1 MRLKAGKKSKV
12 FLSMLAAVLALGW
25 WLVRETPEYAIA
37 ELANPTELRTLGER
51 GANSRL
57 NQIVFWLYEAEE
69 DGRNLT
75 NVLATALWTVYRN
88 ETQRDLVQSGLL
100 RNFTIARQLGLLTNA
115 HQNVEQLQRGR
126 SATITIG
133 PYAGEKTEVD
143 HIVPRSLAPE
153 LDNEL
158 ANLELMPASLNRKK
172 SDRVTSRQVTH
183 AEKLFAAGLLMP
195 ETLERVRTQAQVGTA
210 VDREP

>member
-1 MRLKAGKKSKV
+1 MRLKVGKKSKL
-12 FLSMLAAVLALGW
+12 FLTGLAALLALAW
-25 WLVRETPEYAIA
+25 WLVRQTPEYAIA
-37 ELANPTELRTLGER
+37 DLTNPTELRTLGER
-51 GANSRL
+51 GANARL
-57 NQIVFWLYEAEE
+57 NQIVFSLYEAEQG
-69 DGRNLT
+69 GRNLT
-75 NVLATALWTVYRN
+75 NVLTTALWAVYRN
-88 ETQRDLVQSGLL
+88 ETQRDLVQASLL

-115 HQNVEQLQRGR
+115 HQNLEQLQRGR
-126 SATITIG
+126 SPIITAG

-183 AEKLFAAGLLMP
+183 AEKLFAAGLLS
-195 ETLERVRTQAQVGTA
+195 EAVLERVRTLA
-210 VDREP
+210 E

>member
-1 MRLKAGKKSKV
+1 MRLKAGKKAKL
-12 FLSMLAAVLALGW
+12 FLTILTALLALAW
-25 WLVRETPEYAIA
+25 WLIRQTPEFVVAD
-37 ELANPTELRTLGER
+37 LANPTELRTLGER

-69 DGRNLT
+69 EGRNLT
-75 NVLATALWTVYRN
+75 NVIATALGTVYRN
-88 ETQRDLVQSGLL
+88 ETQRDLVQASLL
-100 RNFTIARQLGLLTNA
+100 RNFFIARQLGLLTNA
-115 HQNVEQLQRGR
+115 HQNLAQLHQGR
-126 SATITIG
+126 APTITSG

-172 SDRVTSRQVTH
+172 SDRVTSRQVAH
-183 AEKLFAAGLLMP
+183 AEKLFAASLLTT
-195 ETLERVRTQAQVGTA
+195 ETLERVRAKAQVSQAGE
-210 VDREP
+210 REP

>member
-1 MRLKAGKKSKV
+1 MRLKVGKKSKV
-12 FLSMLAAVLALGW
+12 FLSMLAAVLALAW
-25 WLVRETPEYAIA
+25 WLVRETPEFAIA
-37 ELANPTELRTLGER
+37 DLANPAELRTLGER

-57 NQIVFWLYEAEE
+57 NQIVFWLYEAEQE
-69 DGRNLT
+69 SRNLT

-88 ETQRDLVQSGLL
+88 ETQRDLVQAGLL

-172 SDRVTSRQVTH
+172 SDRVTSRQVAH
-183 AEKLFAAGLLMP
+183 AEKISAAGLLMP
-195 ETLERVRTQAQVGTA
+195 ETLERVRAQVSSVG
-210 VDREP
+210 DREP

>member
-1 MRLKAGKKSKV
+1 MRPKVGKKSKV
-12 FLSMLAAVLALGW
+12 FLSMLAAVLALAW
-25 WLVRETPEYAIA
+25 WLVRETPEFAIA

-57 NQIVFWLYEAEE
+57 NQIVFWLHEAEGN
-69 DGRNLT
+69 GRNLT

-115 HQNVEQLQRGR
+115 HQNLEQLRKGR
-126 SATITIG
+126 APTITSG

-172 SDRVTSRQVTH
+172 SDRVNSRQVTH

-195 ETLERVRTQAQVGTA
+195 ETLERVRTQAKTTPTKV
-210 VDREP
+210 E

>member
-1 MRLKAGKKSKV
+1 MRLKVGKKSKV
-12 FLSMLAAVLALGW
+12 FLSMLAAVLALAW
-25 WLVRETPEYAIA
+25 WLVRETPEFAIA

-57 NQIVFWLYEAEE
+57 NQIVFWLHEAEE
-69 DGRNLT
+69 NGRNLT

-115 HQNVEQLQRGR
+115 HQNLEQLRRGR
-126 SATITIG
+126 APTITSG

-183 AEKLFAAGLLMP
+183 AERLFAAGLLMP
-195 ETLERVRTQAQVGTA
+195 ETLERVRAQAQVDSA